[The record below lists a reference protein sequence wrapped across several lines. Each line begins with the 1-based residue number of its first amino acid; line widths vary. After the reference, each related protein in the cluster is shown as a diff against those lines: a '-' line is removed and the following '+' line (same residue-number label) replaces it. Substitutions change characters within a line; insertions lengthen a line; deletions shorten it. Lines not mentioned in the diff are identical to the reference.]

1 MMTNDPI
8 RVEPSLLF
16 RRAFK
21 RLRKKY
27 RQIDND
33 LKPLISQLEHGLTP
47 GEQIQGVGHTVYKV
61 RIQNSDAQRG
71 KSGGYRVIYYIKTR
85 DFVILTYIYSKSDRE
100 DITADE
106 LRQYIHDIE
115 QE

>member
-1 MMTNDPI
+1 MMTNNSV

-16 RRAFK
+16 RKAFK

-33 LKPLISQLEHGLTP
+33 IKPLITQLESGLTP
-47 GEQIQGVGHTVYKV
+47 GEQVQEVGYTVYKV

-85 DFVILTYIYSKSDRE
+85 DFVILTYIYSKTERT
-100 DITADE
+100 DISADE
-106 LRQYIHDIE
+106 LRQFIRDIE
-115 QE
+115 LN